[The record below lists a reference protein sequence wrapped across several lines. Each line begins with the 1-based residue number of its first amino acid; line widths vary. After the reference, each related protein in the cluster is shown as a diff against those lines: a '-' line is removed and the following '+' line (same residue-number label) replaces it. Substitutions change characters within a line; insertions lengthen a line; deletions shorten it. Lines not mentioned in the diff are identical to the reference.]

1 MYPQNGKMTNV
12 KPKARAETRT
22 IRAHSQT
29 WEILRSWCPKEYTFS
44 QFLDIIVRERLGN
57 EEENIDTIK
66 R

>member
-44 QFLDIIVRERLGN
+44 QFLDIIVRE
-57 EEENIDTIK
+57 
-66 R
+66 